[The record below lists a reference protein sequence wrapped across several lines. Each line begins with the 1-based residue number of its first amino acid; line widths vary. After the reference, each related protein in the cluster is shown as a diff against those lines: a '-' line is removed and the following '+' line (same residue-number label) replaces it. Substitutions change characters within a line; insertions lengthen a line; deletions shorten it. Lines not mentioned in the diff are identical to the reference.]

1 MNNEDTIK
9 ELITQRDEARREVCW
24 LKSSNYSNV
33 ISATNYAEL
42 RKWNCFK
49 DHTPNTDSAER
60 LRMWAACYSKHDPLE
75 NDLRAAA
82 NEIEALQKELKL
94 INQEN
99 LQHRNNVLD
108 DLARM
113 DEELG
118 LR

>member
-9 ELITQRDEARREVCW
+9 QLIAQRDEARREVCW
-24 LKSSNYSNV
+24 LKSSGYSNV
-33 ISATNYAEL
+33 ISAANYAEL
-42 RKWNCFK
+42 RKWSCFDNHPK
-49 DHTPNTDSAER
+49 DNNNAER

-75 NDLRAAA
+75 NDLRSAA

-94 INQEN
+94 SNQEN

-108 DLARM
+108 ELARM